1 MQENDDKDSW
11 TREILRHI
19 PFDLIFT
26 YDNTNDYLKLL
37 LQYRQLMPQA
47 LVPIISY
54 QLSISRNINL

>member
-1 MQENDDKDSW
+1 MQENDGMDSW

-37 LQYRQLMPQA
+37 LQYRQLMPKPE
-47 LVPIISY
+47 VPSTNNL
-54 QLSISRNINL
+54 LSTFYFPKH

>member
-26 YDNTNDYLKLL
+26 NDNTNDYLKLL
-37 LQYRQLMPQA
+37 LQYRQLMPKPE
-47 LVPIISY
+47 VPSTNNL
-54 QLSISRNINL
+54 LSTIYFPKY